1 MRGLLIAAAL
11 VVASSTAAQQTG
23 VYRTYAQWAGMSA
36 SERAAYI
43 AGAMDSI
50 ILVVTGDEDK
60 KTSLHYSQCLSR
72 AKLGGPQLAEN
83 VLSFAESRPA
93 LKTGMVQA
101 ALVQYLHG
109 LCGAPPKQ

>member
-11 VVASSTAAQQTG
+11 VVASSTAAQQG
-23 VYRTYAQWAGMSA
+23 VYRTYAQWAGLGA

-60 KTSLHYSQCLSR
+60 KTSAHYSQCLSR
-72 AKLGGPQLAEN
+72 AKLSGSQLAEN

-101 ALVQYLHG
+101 ALVQYLHD
-109 LCGAPPKQ
+109 LCGAPPKG